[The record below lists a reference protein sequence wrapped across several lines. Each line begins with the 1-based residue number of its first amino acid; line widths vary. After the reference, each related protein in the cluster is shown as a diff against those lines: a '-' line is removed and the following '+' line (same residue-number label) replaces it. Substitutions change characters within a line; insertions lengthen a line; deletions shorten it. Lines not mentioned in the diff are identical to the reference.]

1 MADELLALQ
10 NISKSFYDLSVLS
23 DISLSINKGES
34 IALFGENGS
43 GKTMLCNIISGNTK
57 PDSGKIFFKGESIQL
72 NSVEEGINHGI
83 MMIHQDCQ
91 LIPELT
97 VAENVFLNST
107 PNGIAK
113 LGSLNRK
120 KLFVDT
126 ADILKDIGSDIAPN
140 VTANTL
146 SMPDRKIV
154 EIAKAPTIN
163 PELLIVDEVTEAFSS
178 NDAQRI
184 LNLIL
189 KINKRGI
196 AVILVSHHIDELQ
209 MLNWR
214 TWIMKDGQIVEDAK
228 KFKDLKRN
236 YIYSKMAGERL
247 LNRYPKTSHAKKERI
262 LTAVNLYNETGTV
275 NDASLTLYRGEILG
289 IYGMDGS
296 GKSSLA
302 RMLCG
307 VDKIISGEIVYYG
320 QNIDLKKGDTLFN
333 HGIGYL
339 SDVIDR
345 NIFFDLDTSTNIIIG
360 KQSKASNSFTLSSQK
375 IKSLS
380 THYSKSLNI
389 PVSVA
394 RKKVRYLSRGTQQ
407 KVAIARLLNSDCS
420 ILIMDEPSS
429 HLDIVSRVEL
439 YNIMNKLAQTG
450 KGIIFASSQ
459 LEELAGMCDRLYII
473 SKGHIVAEINPKE
486 CDLNNIMEYVC

>member
-1 MADELLALQ
+1 MKDELLTLQ
-10 NISKSFYDLSVLS
+10 DINKSFNEVVVLS
-23 DISLSINKGES
+23 NINLSIKKGES

-57 PDSGKIFFKGESIQL
+57 PDTGSIIINGEKVIFD
-72 NSVEEGINHGI
+72 SVEQGIMHGI

-97 VAENVFLNST
+97 VAENVYLNT
-107 PNGIAK
+107 APKGIAK
-113 LGSLNRK
+113 FGSLNRK
-120 KLFVDT
+120 KMFTTTGEILHEIGC
-126 ADILKDIGSDIAPN
+126 DISPKALAGS
-140 VTANTL
+140 L
-146 SMPDRKIV
+146 SMPEKKII
-154 EIAKAPTIN
+154 EIAKALCTG

-178 NDAQRI
+178 NDVQKI
-184 LNLIL
+184 LTLIR
-189 KINKRGI
+189 KINDKGI

-209 MLNWR
+209 LLNWR

-228 KFKDLKRN
+228 NFNELQRN
-236 YIYSKMAGERL
+236 YIYSKMTGERL
-247 LNRYPKTSHAKKERI
+247 LNRYPKTSHAKREK
-262 LTAVNLYNETGTV
+262 LLSAKNLSNEFGTV
-275 NDASLTLYRGEILG
+275 NNASLVLHRGEILG

-296 GKSSLA
+296 GKSSLV

-307 VDKIISGEIVYYG
+307 VDKTSAGELEYYG
-320 QNIDLKKGDTLFN
+320 QPVELKKSESLFN

-345 NIFFDLDTSTNIIIG
+345 NVFFDMDTSTNIIIG
-360 KQSKASNSFTLSSQK
+360 KQSKASNSFTLSMQK
-375 IKSLS
+375 IKALS

-389 PVSVA
+389 PVDASK
-394 RKKVRYLSRGTQQ
+394 KKVRYLSRGTQQ

-429 HLDIVSRVEL
+429 HLDVASRVEL
-439 YNIMNKLAQTG
+439 YNIMNKLAQAG

-459 LEELAGMCDRLYII
+459 LEELAGMCDRIYII

-486 CDLNNIMEYVC
+486 HDLNNIMEYVC